1 MTALPINAQEP
12 LCFLP
17 AASSFAPAVD
27 SLFVELLATSAL
39 VVFALGFLTLGILIK
54 YRRGATANRAPLGV
68 ATWKIEVSWIAG
80 TLAVFLVFFWRG
92 TAVFLEIKRP
102 PKGAEAITV
111 VGRQWMWDV
120 RHQDGRREFNSLHVQ
135 VGQPVL
141 LELSSEDVIHSF
153 FVPAFRL
160 KQDLVPGKVVDA
172 WFNPTR
178 PGTYTLLCA
187 QYCGTAHAQMLG
199 TIFVLDKEAFALWK
213 ESGKS
218 VGAGALTA
226 AASADRGRSLF
237 ADFGCGIC
245 HNESSVDRAP
255 KLAGIYDAMIRTDD
269 GRVIRAGNQ
278 FLHDAILHAP
288 LNARNGYSLR
298 MPDYQGTLSE
308 GDVADLIAYIR
319 TLGSSNLANVS
330 R

>member
-1 MTALPINAQEP
+1 MTAAPSNIQGL
-12 LCFLP
+12 LGSLP

-27 SLFVELLATSAL
+27 SLFFGLLATSAF
-39 VVFALGFLTLGILIK
+39 VVCALGLLTLGILIK
-54 YRRGATANRAPLGV
+54 YRRGATANRAPLRV
-68 ATWKIEVSWIAG
+68 ATWKIEVCWIAG

-92 TAVFLEIKRP
+92 AAVFLEIKRP
-102 PKGAEAITV
+102 PQGAQAITV

-120 RHQDGRREFNSLHVQ
+120 RHPDGRREFNSLHVL
-135 VGQPVL
+135 VGQAVL
-141 LELSSEDVIHSF
+141 LEMSSEDVIHSF

-172 WFNPTR
+172 WFTPTR

-199 TIFVLDKEAFALWK
+199 TITVLDKEAFAAW
-213 ESGKS
+213 EEAGRA
-218 VGAGALTA
+218 VGVHVLTA
-226 AASADRGRSLF
+226 RASADRGRSLF

-245 HNESSVDRAP
+245 HNGPSEGRAP
-255 KLAGIYDAMIRTDD
+255 ELAGIYDTMIRTAD
-269 GRVIRAGNQ
+269 GRVIRAGTQ

-288 LNARNGYSLR
+288 SNALNGYSLR
-298 MPDYQGTLSE
+298 MPDYEGSLSE

-319 TLGSSNLANVS
+319 TLEGNNLANAS
-330 R
+330 P